1 MEMTFAKWPSA
12 LKMRL
17 RLASASGPF
26 ARQPEQLTGIYFGK
40 SEAIQLA
47 SGERR
52 DERPPLSRAAIREVL
67 PHQLREKA
75 GPQAIGSLGPVRVL
89 LVSYRR

>member
-1 MEMTFAKWPSA
+1 MEMSFAKWPSA

-26 ARQPEQLTGIYFGK
+26 ARQPEQGPATYCAPRYCQMLANWLEFSLEKVT
-40 SEAIQLA
+40 AIQLA

-52 DERPPLSRAAIREVL
+52 DEGSPLSRALI
-67 PHQLREKA
+67 
-75 GPQAIGSLGPVRVL
+75 
-89 LVSYRR
+89 